1 MKEIYRVQT
10 APKALEDNQI
20 RGAHYRITVLTERLL
35 RLEYDRDEVFED
47 RSTQVV
53 FDRDFPKA
61 AYEAKRTKE
70 GLEIRTEFLHLVY
83 NEKEFSSNGLSIQVG
98 GRNSNYRSIW
108 RYGDQGENL
117 KGTARTLDGAEGEIP
132 LDDGVM
138 SQMGFALLDDSK
150 SQVLLENGWIEPRK
164 KEIRDLYFF
173 GYGHDYKGALQAFYR
188 LCRKP
193 PMLPRYALGNWWSR
207 YYPYTE
213 ESYLELMDRFE
224 RENLPFTVA
233 VIDMDWHL
241 VDIEE
246 KYGSGWTGY
255 TWNRA
260 FFPKPIRFLERLH
273 EKGMRTTL
281 NLHPADG
288 VRAFEEMYEPMA
300 KAMGVDIEKQEPVLC
315 DLANPD
321 FLEAYFTC
329 LHHPREEEGVD
340 FWWIDWQQ
348 GNTTKI
354 EGLDSL
360 WILNHFHFLDHQRTG
375 KRPLLFSRYAGP
387 GSHRYSVGFSGD
399 TITTWESLQ
408 FQPYFT
414 AVASNI
420 GYGWWS
426 HDIGGHMLGYKDDEM
441 TARWTQFGVYS
452 PILRLHSSNSE
463 FNGKEPWRF
472 KPETEKAMG
481 EALRERHR
489 LLPYLYT
496 MNYRA
501 YKEGL
506 PLVQPMYYE
515 YPENGE
521 AYYVKNQYLFGS
533 VLMVAPV
540 TSPREKG
547 INRAKTVVWLPEGL
561 WYDLYTGMMYS
572 GDRMLV
578 MYRSIE
584 SIPVLAKAGGILPLT
599 EEIRGTEA
607 GRNPKSLHIKV
618 FTGASGDFVLY
629 EDDNETCAYEKGSCV
644 KTSMSYREEKEEVV
658 FEIRRP
664 KGALELIPQRR
675 TYRVD
680 FVGMK
685 DIAKEQIRVCID
697 GKEVQA
703 VVSYNRKLQAVEVCV
718 GEVSIEQEVRVVFT
732 GELQRAENQVEE
744 RCFAF
749 LDQAEISFVEK
760 DRIYN
765 LVKNKKPAAEILAEL
780 LAQGTDRELYGVIAE
795 LLTGKS

>member
-354 EGLDSL
+354 EGLDPL

-387 GSHRYSVGFSGD
+387 GSHRYPIGFSGD
-399 TITTWESLQ
+399 TIITWESLK

-414 AVASNI
+414 ANASNI

-426 HDIGGHMLGYKDDEM
+426 HDIGGHMFGYRDDEL
-441 TARWTQFGVYS
+441 TARWVELGVFS
-452 PILRLHSSNSE
+452 PINRLHSTDNP
-463 FNGKEPWRF
+463 FNGKEPWKYNRIVE
-472 KPETEKAMG
+472 ETMKKY
-481 EALRERHR
+481 LRMRHS
-489 LLPYLYT
+489 LVPYLYT
-496 MNYRA
+496 MNKYASRD
-501 YKEGL
+501 GI
-506 PLVQPMYYE
+506 PLVQPMYYQE
-515 YPENGE
+515 PDQEQTYHVPNN
-521 AYYVKNQYLFGS
+521 YYFGNEM
-533 VLMVAPV
+533 MVSPITEKMDEVAVAAKAV
-540 TSPREKG
+540 TWIPKG
-547 INRAKTVVWLPEGL
+547 V
-561 WYDLYTGMMYS
+561 WYDFFNGRRYDGGRLMELWRTI
-572 GDRMLV
+572 D
-578 MYRSIE
+578 E
-584 SIPVLAKAGGILPLT
+584 IPVLVKEGGIIPLKDMEEYDNSIDNPEKFLIKIFPGNTGSFELWEDQGDTAEDNDENWVKTRFAKEKNIFTISRAAGNTDVIPVNRTWKLWFYGVKESNFKIYVGDRECDCVSEWKKNPDRFEIIVKDIPVDQEICVEFVDGITECEHRWT
-599 EEIRGTEA
+599 EEIFAVLERAQIEY
-607 GRNPKSLHIKV
+607 NLKSEILSTIQKLGKDAV
-618 FTGASGDFVLY
+618 ASLNAMHLNQALY
-629 EDDNETCAYEKGSCV
+629 
-644 KTSMSYREEKEEVV
+644 
-658 FEIRRP
+658 
-664 KGALELIPQRR
+664 
-675 TYRVD
+675 
-680 FVGMK
+680 
-685 DIAKEQIRVCID
+685 
-697 GKEVQA
+697 
-703 VVSYNRKLQAVEVCV
+703 
-718 GEVSIEQEVRVVFT
+718 
-732 GELQRAENQVEE
+732 GEL
-744 RCFAF
+744 
-749 LDQAEISFVEK
+749 L
-760 DRIYN
+760 
-765 LVKNKKPAAEILAEL
+765 EILTAEM
-780 LAQGTDRELYGVIAE
+780 
-795 LLTGKS
+795 